1 MNDIQIFNN
10 SEFGQIRSVDVDGD
24 VWFVG
29 KDVAE
34 ALGYANSRKAVRD
47 HVDEEDLRE
56 ERIVTPSGNQG
67 MTIINESGL
76 YSLVMSSK
84 LPGAK
89 RFKKWVTS
97 EVLPT
102 IRKTGAY
109 AAPQQQVMTPAQ
121 LIAAQAQL
129 MVEMEQ
135 KLAQIQSQ
143 TAAMESRYTEM
154 QQKVETA
161 VRVFAKPREDSWSKD
176 MERLIREAV
185 EEKKGNLL
193 TTKAALYRELEHKC
207 GCDIDARQRCLR
219 QRKKKAGMRHRDAMA
234 LTKLDAIGAD
244 KQLRAVFESIV
255 REWQAR
261 SVTLEGQRKI
271 AVQEQMD
278 MEVR

>member
-1 MNDIQIFNN
+1 MNELQIFNN
-10 SEFGQIRSVDVDGD
+10 PEFGEIRSIEVDGV

-29 KDVAE
+29 KDIAQI
-34 ALGYANSRKAVRD
+34 LGYKNTRQALSTN
-47 HVDEEDLRE
+47 VDSEDRGVQNLD
-56 ERIVTPSGNQG
+56 TPSGMQE
-67 MTIINESGL
+67 MTVINESGL

-97 EVLPT
+97 EVLPS

-109 AAPQQQVMTPAQ
+109 AAPRQQLMSPAQ

-143 TAAMESRYTEM
+143 TEAMESRYTEM
-154 QQKVETA
+154 QQKVDTA
-161 VRVFAKPREDSWSKD
+161 VRVFAKPREDSWSQD

-185 EEKKGNLL
+185 AEKKGNLL
-193 TTKAALYRELEHKC
+193 TTKAALYRELEQRC

-219 QRKKKAGMRHRDAMA
+219 QRKKKAGARHRDAMA
-234 LTKLDAIGAD
+234 VTKLDAIGAD

-261 SVTLEGQRKI
+261 SAALEGQKEI
-271 AVQEQMD
+271 AVQEKLD
-278 MEVR
+278 MEVV

>member
-10 SEFGQIRSVDVDGD
+10 SEFGQIRSIEMDGD

-34 ALGYANSRKAVRD
+34 SLGYANPQKAIRT
-47 HVDEEDLRE
+47 HVDEEDRT
-56 ERIVTPSGNQG
+56 VTDSVTVNGT
-67 MTIINESGL
+67 MAVLINESGL

-109 AAPQQQVMTPAQ
+109 AAPQQQIMSPAQ

-154 QQKVETA
+154 QQKVDTA
-161 VRVFAKPREDSWSKD
+161 VRVFAKPREDSWSQD

-185 EEKKGNLL
+185 AEKKGNLM
-193 TTKAALYRELEHKC
+193 TTKAALYRELEQKC

-219 QRKKKAGMRHRDAMA
+219 QRKKKAGVRHRDAMA
-234 LTKLDAIGAD
+234 VTKLDAIGAD

-261 SVTLEGQRKI
+261 SVTLEGQREI
-271 AVQEQMD
+271 AVQEQMT
-278 MEVR
+278 MEVC